1 MRSDIETTRCAGT
14 DDEGHPRQLADRTE
28 RVALPDGVAAEDA
41 DPLDMVLPWTI
52 RCAVAQGA
60 GVQSVLDTLEQS
72 R

>member
-1 MRSDIETTRCAGT
+1 MKAILDSLPIG
-14 DDEGHPRQLADRTE
+14 LS
-28 RVALPDGVAAEDA
+28 VWALPDGVAAEDA

-52 RCAVAQGA
+52 RCAVAPGA